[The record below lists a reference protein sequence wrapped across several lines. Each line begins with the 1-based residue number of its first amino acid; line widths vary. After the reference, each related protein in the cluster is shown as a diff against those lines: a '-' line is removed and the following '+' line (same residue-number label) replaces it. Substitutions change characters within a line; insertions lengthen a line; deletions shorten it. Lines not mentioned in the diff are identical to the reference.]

1 MEKKR
6 RVTQGKTI
14 KWDDADMKAMVQ
26 AFLSM
31 KTPSEMR
38 AFLRD
43 LLTESEIIEFSKR
56 FRAARSLAKS
66 IHYSAIE
73 EQTGLSSRT
82 IARVKRWYKHGEGG
96 YRTAI
101 KRS

>member
-1 MEKKR
+1 MKKDIKKSR
-6 RVTQGKTI
+6 QRTI
-14 KWDDADMKAMVQ
+14 KWGDADIEALVQ